1 MHKYFFIR
9 KVGACPPMTR
19 YKRAPAPSSTVTSQ
33 PYPISTVTNQP
44 SPISMFA
51 NYLKPILMFS
61 SHQHQHQ
68 ISMVASHQQH
78 QASHPQQVPLFHQ
91 RLGFAKLLFLLLIG
105 DLQVGITVGISSMK
119 INLSKCFPYHE
130 LSLQLGARASTSPR
144 LPRRT
149 TSLSRSASM
158 PSRPSPMIRRAK
170 RDKMGEDKEEEE
182 QCIKYTFYPSSR
194 DGSPALVITEC
205 EDQPQLRPCLK
216 PNSRW

>member
-1 MHKYFFIR
+1 MI
-9 KVGACPPMTR
+9 
-19 YKRAPAPSSTVTSQ
+19 
-33 PYPISTVTNQP
+33 
-44 SPISMFA
+44 A

-61 SHQHQHQ
+61 NHQQHQ

-78 QASHPQQVPLFHQ
+78 LASHPQQVHLFHQ

-105 DLQVGITVGISSMK
+105 ELQVGITVRISSMK

-170 RDKMGEDKEEEE
+170 RDKMDEDKEEEE

-205 EDQPQLRPCLK
+205 EDQPQLKPCLK
-216 PNSRW
+216 PNSRWYILMSGKLQSLQL